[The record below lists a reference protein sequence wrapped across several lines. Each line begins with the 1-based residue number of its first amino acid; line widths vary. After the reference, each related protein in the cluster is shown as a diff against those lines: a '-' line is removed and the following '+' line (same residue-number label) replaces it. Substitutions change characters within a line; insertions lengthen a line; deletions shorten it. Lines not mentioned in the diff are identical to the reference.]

1 MKDLREVASEREL
14 IDLLT
19 DEIVTMVNKEFPTNQ
34 AARLR
39 AYNIL
44 SDRFSGLFRALTNQI
59 KIGVIHEEPAAQEA
73 TGN

>member
-19 DEIVTMVNKEFPTNQ
+19 DAIVTMVNKEFPTNQ

-39 AYNIL
+39 AYNTL

-59 KIGVIHEEPAAQEA
+59 KIGVIYEEPAAQE
-73 TGN
+73 TVGN